1 MPAMYPLP
9 AALFPT
15 VKVHA
20 DHVAQC
26 ASTSERILESTMA
39 ARQEYVHRYNRQLDP
54 ATWRVVRRRR
64 RSEDGVDMTVFQPQH
79 KVRVPRPAT
88 TLSCSPILI
97 AAGSMD
103 GTLDDVMLGLTA
115 STTSMM
121 KLVTSSLHGGI
132 PDARVLN
139 RMDTPTED
147 DPFAFLGL
155 KWFVRRSKNRLATL
169 ARPRDFVFL
178 DASGIRTLPNGT
190 RVGYQLMHSVD
201 LPHCPPMPMS
211 LNIVRA
217 YMSFCF
223 LFYEN
228 PTTKRVEMFC
238 KGYVDPRGGL
248 ARRIT
253 VSVAADM
260 ILGCSNALQCARRKK
275 IEWML
280 EEGATRP
287 TPVNESDE
295 DAVATC
301 ESQCRGSEQ
310 SDNSTT
316 PSEILSTSSD
326 DSLEGRLQ
334 ATCTHHRHEQPPQR
348 RRRSSVTAVWRSSG
362 AATAES
368 YCQLC
373 SERVC
378 AQCVRRVELPDN
390 RGARSVMACLHC
402 VEDVEAMDA
411 AAFARRTVSR
421 SLQFIPLSHAAF
433 ALNGG
438 ATGEKIRLAPIQKKR
453 PMYETEAW
461 SNPTQAA
468 ERRRHTVSV
477 M

>member
-1 MPAMYPLP
+1 MPALYPLP
-9 AALFPT
+9 SALFPT

-26 ASTSERILESTMA
+26 ASTSERILESTIA

-54 ATWRVVRRRR
+54 ATWRLVRRRR
-64 RSEDGVDMTVFQPQH
+64 RSEDGVDMSVFQPQH

-115 STTSMM
+115 STTSTM
-121 KLVTSSLHGGI
+121 KLVTSSLHDGI

-139 RMDTPTED
+139 RMDTPTPD

-155 KWFVRRSKNRLATL
+155 KWFVRKSTSRLAAL
-169 ARPRDFVFL
+169 ARPRDFVYL
-178 DASGIRTLPNGT
+178 DASGIRTLPSGT

-201 LPHCPPMPMS
+201 LPQCPPMPMS

-280 EEGATRP
+280 EEGAARETQTATDVEVGRRYRECVRPSGSSKRPKRQQHDFQRDPEHLERRFPRRSAPGRLLAPPSPTAASSASTTKLCDGRLAIVDHCDRRPVVSDLCRAGVWSVRSTRGASATRGRALSAGVLP
-287 TPVNESDE
+287 LRRGRRSHGRSGICASNHL
-295 DAVATC
+295 AVAPV
-301 ESQCRGSEQ
+301 S
-310 SDNSTT
+310 
-316 PSEILSTSSD
+316 
-326 DSLEGRLQ
+326 
-334 ATCTHHRHEQPPQR
+334 
-348 RRRSSVTAVWRSSG
+348 
-362 AATAES
+362 
-368 YCQLC
+368 
-373 SERVC
+373 
-378 AQCVRRVELPDN
+378 
-390 RGARSVMACLHC
+390 
-402 VEDVEAMDA
+402 A
-411 AAFARRTVSR
+411 AAPVPDVQWWRC
-421 SLQFIPLSHAAF
+421 
-433 ALNGG
+433 
-438 ATGEKIRLAPIQKKR
+438 
-453 PMYETEAW
+453 W
-461 SNPTQAA
+461 
-468 ERRRHTVSV
+468 
-477 M
+477 